1 MTKNQQGRA
10 LHSRGAHSGGR
21 KCVRRWLK
29 VLLAGA
35 VALWTGSVPA
45 ASCTGTDLIA
55 AISGDEQIRIEA
67 AVGEVPYHQGV
78 LWRATRG
85 DARMT
90 LVGTLHL
97 DDPRHQQTL
106 DRLSEALSSAAALYV
121 EAGPE
126 EMTQLNHALAEGT
139 LLLVDEG
146 TPSLSERLTPDEWEA
161 VSSAMAERGIP
172 PQATAVLRPWFV
184 MLMLGIPPCLVRSA
198 DGSGDLEGLDG
209 LLIERAQ
216 QAGLPIRALEP
227 WQTLFTMFSNL
238 TPEQELDMI
247 RASILAG
254 TYADDYAVTLTEAY
268 FAGDVWSVW
277 EFMRLEEYRHARFTR
292 EEVDEQ
298 FALAQNSLM
307 DQRNR
312 QWLAPLTAGAEAAAA
327 EGRGIVAGFG
337 ALHLPGE
344 QGVLKL
350 LERDGWTI
358 ERLD

>member
-1 MTKNQQGRA
+1 MKKNQQGRA
-10 LHSRGAHSGGR
+10 LHARVAHSGGR
-21 KCVRRWLK
+21 DRVWRWLQG
-29 VLLAGA
+29 LLAGA
-35 VALWTGSVPA
+35 VALWSGSILA
-45 ASCTGTDLIA
+45 ASCTGTDLMA
-55 AISGDEQIRIEA
+55 AMPGDEQTRLEA
-67 AVGEVPYHQGV
+67 AVGKVPYHQGV

-85 DARMT
+85 DAEIT

-97 DDPRHQQTL
+97 DDPRHHQTL
-106 DRLSEALSSAAALYV
+106 DRLSETLDSAAALYV

-126 EMTQLNHALAEGT
+126 EMAKLNQALAEGT

-146 TPSLSERLTPDEWEA
+146 TPALSQRLNPDEWEA

-184 MLMLGIPPCLVRSA
+184 MLMLGMPPCLVRSA

-216 QAGLPIRALEP
+216 QSGLPIHALEP
-227 WQTLFTMFSNL
+227 WETLFTMFSDL
-238 TPEQELDMI
+238 TGEQELDMI

-277 EFMRLEEYRHARFTR
+277 EFMRLEEYRSARFTR
-292 EEVDEQ
+292 DEVDEQ
-298 FALAQNSLM
+298 FALAQSSLM
-307 DQRNR
+307 DQRNQ
-312 QWLAPLTAGAEAAAA
+312 QWLGPLTAGAEAAAA
-327 EGRGIVAGFG
+327 EEKGIVAGFG

-350 LERDGWTI
+350 LERDGWAI